1 MVLASYQ
8 ESFSSRKIK
17 TKKFTLQKMLWKRFR
32 FLPIAAFVTNDVIVT
47 LDMISNDVKIRTSWA
62 AHLGGAFAGWVRC
75 NHDITRFY
83 IYFKTDI
90 WFGCAQK
97 LSIEAVG
104 GMLDTD
110 NGRPFLSD
118 TWCNCNLE
126 CFLPR
131 RFVQQ
136 RIWWSQRAGIL
147 GRAVWKSWN
156 FLLRMWHGRDKYCTS
171 IFLSDPKKDLNQT
184 EINQKIYETVQD
196 TVLAG
201 FDANWTVM

>member
-1 MVLASYQ
+1 MKWYWLLIRNRFQV
-8 ESFSSRKIK
+8 EKSRQRS
-17 TKKFTLQKMLWKRFR
+17 LLCKRFR

-47 LDMISNDVKIRTSWA
+47 LDMISNEVKIRTSWA

-136 RIWWSQRAGIL
+136 RIWWSQRPGIL
-147 GRAVWKSWN
+147 GQVLTVIRVKELKLFTEDVARA
-156 FLLRMWHGRDKYCTS
+156 G
-171 IFLSDPKKDLNQT
+171 
-184 EINQKIYETVQD
+184 
-196 TVLAG
+196 
-201 FDANWTVM
+201 